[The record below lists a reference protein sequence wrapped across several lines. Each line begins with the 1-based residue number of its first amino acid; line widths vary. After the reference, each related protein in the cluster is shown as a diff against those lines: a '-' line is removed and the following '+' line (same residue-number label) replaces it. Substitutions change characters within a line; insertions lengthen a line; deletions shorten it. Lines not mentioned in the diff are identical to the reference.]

1 MVKKPPTVQK
11 NMPGK
16 RGGGGN
22 TLERRGMK
30 VTRRKT
36 KNVCAT
42 DT

>member
-16 RGGGGN
+16 GGN